1 MQPRH
6 QATLTQPLQC
16 VWQHHVA
23 NLHVSDDNN
32 HAAIPVR
39 SATTDSRHA
48 YKYAQEQPLVAEHR
62 GGTHSWM
69 KRPQPQPPH
78 TRGTF
83 HRRLQPLYTEKHKVS
98 CSGFLP
104 NTSPMQQSCS
114 HYNVFRSITSQ
125 TCTYLCTWQH
135 QMTAIMQPFHC
146 DLQPQIQDTHTNT
159 HRNNHSLQNTEGNTF
174 ADETTGAVTAAQRRY
189 LSSPAEGTLKFTR
202 KNTRFRGSVSP
213 QKKAHATCVQP
224 LQCVWQHHVANL
236 HVSTHMATP
245 DDNNHA
251 AIPLRSATTDSRH
264 A

>member
-23 NLHVSDDNN
+23 NLHVSTHVATPDDNN

-48 YKYAQEQPLVAEHR
+48 YKYAQEQPLVAGHR
-62 GGTHSWM
+62 WGTHSWM

-83 HRRLQPLYTEKHKVS
+83 HRRLQPLYAEKHKVS

-104 NTSPMQQSCS
+104 NTRPIARGACNI
-114 HYNVFRSITSQ
+114 HAAITMRFAASRRKPV
-125 TCTYLCTWQH
+125 YLCTWQH
-135 QMTAIMQPFHC
+135 QMTTIMQPFHC

-159 HRNNHSLQNTEGNTF
+159 HRNNHSLQNTEGNAF
-174 ADETTGAVTAAQRRY
+174 ADETTGAVTAA
-189 LSSPAEGTLKFTR
+189 
-202 KNTRFRGSVSP
+202 
-213 QKKAHATCVQP
+213 H
-224 LQCVWQHHVANL
+224 
-236 HVSTHMATP
+236 
-245 DDNNHA
+245 
-251 AIPLRSATTDSRH
+251 I
-264 A
+264 